1 MSATVQ
7 YSGHKIYKSTLVSQL
22 NGNPFL
28 SKDRLTRVH
37 NSIFFNNSD
46 DYLVA
51 TNSENSCLLGV
62 GSDCIM
68 YFVRRNTTRMT
79 YAAKSAMKRTR
90 GRASSSGRPMNV
102 LQGVDEGTW
111 WLERVPKMR
120 RKVGTK

>member
-7 YSGHKIYKSTLVSQL
+7 YSGHKIYKSTLVS
-22 NGNPFL
+22 
-28 SKDRLTRVH
+28 RVH
-37 NSIFFNNSD
+37 NYIFFNNSD